1 MNKTTLWTAIVIIF
15 VCAVSIGYAAVVV
28 NAAQD
33 PPAEVRII
41 HEYTEG
47 YYDGYAK
54 GKAQALEDITDVYY
68 GK

>member
-1 MNKTTLWTAIVIIF
+1 MNKTTLWTAIAMIF

-33 PPAEVRII
+33 SPEEVKII

-47 YYDGYAK
+47 YDDGYAK